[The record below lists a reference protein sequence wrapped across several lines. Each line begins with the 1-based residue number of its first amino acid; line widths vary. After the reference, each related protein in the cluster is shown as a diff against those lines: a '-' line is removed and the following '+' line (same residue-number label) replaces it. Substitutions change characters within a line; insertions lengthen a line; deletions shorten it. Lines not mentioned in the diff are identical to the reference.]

1 VELEAVSWLQ
11 VSKGCVFWSEGNKF
25 QISSGGA
32 KMCFSVEEAKR
43 TGGQESGYGLY
54 SEEQ

>member
-1 VELEAVSWLQ
+1 MSWLQ